1 MNLEVENEML
11 RKKVADL
18 ELSNSA
24 LRQRA
29 TGKMADNYVFK
40 SVAIRSEDIRLIN
53 QKYDFKELDN
63 DILSNDNQIVK
74 DRWGRIASD
83 VSSYNLHD
91 PLRLLSLSVFG
102 ARKNNSLL
110 TLQDQIQAA
119 ELYENLKNIILDAY
133 EERLQ
138 NVSDLFER
146 RKNI

>member
-29 TGKMADNYVFK
+29 TGKMADNSVFK
-40 SVAIRSEDIRLIN
+40 NVAIRSNEFRLIN
-53 QKYDFKELDN
+53 QKYDFKELN
-63 DILSNDNQIVK
+63 GDILPSDNQITK
-74 DRWGRIASD
+74 DRWGSVNSD
-83 VSSYNLHD
+83 VSAYNLHD
-91 PLRLLSLSVFG
+91 PLRLLALSVFG

-119 ELYENLKNIILDAY
+119 DLYENLKNIILDAY

-138 NVSDLFER
+138 NVRHS
-146 RKNI
+146 I

>member
-1 MNLEVENEML
+1 MNLEVENELL

-24 LRQRA
+24 LRQRS
-29 TGKMADNYVFK
+29 TGKMADTYVFK
-40 SVAIRSEDIRLIN
+40 NVSIRSQDVTSIN
-53 QKYDFKELDN
+53 KKYGFKELDYE
-63 DILSNDNQIVK
+63 ILPTDNQIVR
-74 DRWGRIASD
+74 DRWGRVNSD

-119 ELYENLKNIILDAY
+119 KLYENLKNIVLDSY
-133 EERLQ
+133 EERL
-138 NVSDLFER
+138 
-146 RKNI
+146 KNLSNFI